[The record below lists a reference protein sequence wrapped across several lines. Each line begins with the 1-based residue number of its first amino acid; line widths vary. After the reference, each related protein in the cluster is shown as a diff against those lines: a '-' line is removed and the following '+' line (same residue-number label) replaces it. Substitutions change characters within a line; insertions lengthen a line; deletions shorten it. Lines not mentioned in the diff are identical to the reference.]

1 MKISFSKYIFEVG
14 ELNKCFRGEIQLDS
28 VSVAPAAADHIAQVH
43 CAGRASLPVPGSP
56 VVVVVRVR
64 RAAGAGEGVV
74 MVRGFEIRPKN
85 VPRSICFVYI
95 DKIEDLFQIQVH
107 AQ

>member
-43 CAGRASLPVPGSP
+43 CAGRASLPGSS
-56 VVVVVRVR
+56 VFVVVVRVR
-64 RAAGAGEGVV
+64 PSAGRRTAGKGVV

-95 DKIEDLFQIQVH
+95 DKIE
-107 AQ
+107 

>member
-43 CAGRASLPVPGSP
+43 CAGRASLPGSP
-56 VVVVVRVR
+56 VVVVVVRVR

-95 DKIEDLFQIQVH
+95 DKIEDLFQIQVQ